1 MQASSVYSKSNTS
14 LSFILV
20 KDSKN
25 NAGLDVW

>member
-1 MQASSVYSKSNTS
+1 MQVSSVYSKSNMA

-20 KDSKN
+20 KNSKN